1 MRGFCTLL
9 LHVLLPS
16 LLPAQELYFS
26 FKHLTTD
33 QGLAANQINAIAQD
47 SQGYIWIGTSN
58 GLQRYDGIRFRN
70 FKHIPGDGQAIPSNV
85 VGRLRFG
92 GGNRLWLLSGEGQAG
107 IFDTRKLAFRKI
119 DIYEDSKKPERLP
132 GAYFLG
138 DEWGNV
144 FLLNNKGGLYLW
156 DEQRGHFYA
165 YAFPT
170 PAAKDWR
177 PTGLAPLPGTP
188 DYVLSFGARGLFLF
202 RTHEGVWN
210 DGRATLEPLR
220 LPGHPMGIEAN
231 NLLADQK
238 GRLWAQGWPGP
249 TPEIYCYGLA
259 GKRWLIRGYQPAGL
273 VSGYVEIA
281 PFFERR
287 NGEVWIYGAD
297 MFARHGE
304 ASDTFQLVHN
314 GYDSGRPIF
323 YRVINTLFEDR
334 ENTIWVG
341 TNDNG
346 IFAFNPGRAY
356 FRNISH
362 IHRRTNRRGRG
373 SPLGFIQL
381 ADSTV
386 LVSVWGDGLYRYSPQ
401 WDELPFEYK
410 GDPGLKNYSIW
421 SMCPSQQPG
430 VIWMSSQEGRVIRY
444 SQPANRMEAY
454 RAAALEGRTI
464 RQVVEDRRGDLWLGM
479 HNTGVYHWK
488 CDRAGRP
495 AAESIAKFADI
506 PDCRVSKMI
515 IDSKGLLWV
524 ATENRGLYAI
534 DPDARQ
540 AVLHF
545 SAESPDV
552 AYRLA
557 DAGVSSVLEY
567 NDSLV
572 LISGWSSLQAY
583 NRNRKTLTRI
593 KTAEALAGYIASLA
607 LDSSGNVWIST
618 TSGLYRAGLH
628 TSTWLKFGRRDGID
642 DENFVLASSYSL
654 PDGRMLFGASETFV
668 VFDPAVF
675 NKIENARPEATL
687 TGMQVNNRMV
697 PVDSLEEAGG
707 LRLRHYETALSM
719 EFSTLEFHRSN
730 NIRYKMEG
738 LDPDWQ
744 ANENNIAVY
753 AYLPAGAYRFLL
765 QPIYADGTPGPI
777 RPFSITRTPP
787 FWQAWWFYSLLCLAG
802 GSILF
807 LFDRE
812 RVRRRKS
819 LQLMR
824 AKIAGQLHTDIRTA
838 LNSIHILSKMAAIK
852 TRKDPTRAAGYVEQI
867 NSKAQQMMHAMDD
880 MLWAVAPENDS
891 MARVVERIE
900 AYVHELHGEGQ
911 ANISLLVGPE
921 VSALALDMQARQMLL
936 RLAKESVNGLL
947 RAGAHNLQVYLGRE
961 KAQLSYVIGFDPAE
975 ADRTALNNLLQS
987 GEMAALL
994 ADMGAACRMEMHRAK
1009 GVLSFSVP
1017 A

>member
-9 LHVLLPS
+9 LHVLLPA
-16 LLPAQELYFS
+16 LLPAQELRFS
-26 FKHLTTD
+26 FKHLTTS
-33 QGLAANQINAIAQD
+33 QGLASNQINAIAQD

-70 FKHIPGDGQAIPSNV
+70 FKHNPEAERTIPSNV
-85 VGRLRFG
+85 VAQLHFG
-92 GGNRLWLLSGEGQAG
+92 GGNRLWLLSGEGEAG
-107 IFDTRKLAFRKI
+107 IFDTRKLAFQKA
-119 DIYEDSKKPERLP
+119 DIYENDKKLERLP
-132 GAYFLG
+132 GTRFLS

-156 DEQRGHFYA
+156 NEQKGAFHAF
-165 YAFPT
+165 AFPT
-170 PAAKDWR
+170 PAAKGWR

-188 DYVLSFGARGLFLF
+188 DYILSFGARGLFLF
-202 RTHEGVWN
+202 QTHKGVWN
-210 DGRATLEPLR
+210 GGQATLKPLR
-220 LPGHPMGIEAN
+220 LPGYPEGIEAY

-238 GRLWAQGWPGP
+238 GRLWAQAWPGP

-259 GKRWLIRGYQPAGL
+259 GKRWLIRSYQPAGL
-273 VSGYVEIA
+273 VGGYVETA
-281 PFFERR
+281 PFFESR
-287 NGEVWIYGAD
+287 NGEVWVYGAD
-297 MFARHGE
+297 MFARHNE
-304 ASDTFQLVHN
+304 ATGTFHLVHN
-314 GYDSGRPIF
+314 GYDSGRPVF

-346 IFAFNPGRAY
+346 IFAFNPGREY

-386 LVSVWGDGLYRYSPQ
+386 LVSVWGDGLYRYGPQ

-410 GDPGLKNYSIW
+410 GDPELKNYSIW
-421 SMCPSQQPG
+421 SMCPSRQEG
-430 VIWMSSQEGRVIRY
+430 VIWMASQAGRIIRY
-444 SQPANRMEAY
+444 SQQANRMEAY
-454 RAAALEGRTI
+454 GAAPLDGRTI

-479 HNTGVYHWK
+479 HGTGVYHWK

-506 PDCRVSKMI
+506 PDCRVSKMV
-515 IDSKGLLWV
+515 IDAKGLLWV
-524 ATENRGLYAI
+524 ATETEGLYAI
-534 DPDARQ
+534 DPDARRT
-540 AVLHF
+540 ALHF
-545 SAESPDV
+545 SDTNPDP
-552 AYRLA
+552 ARRLA
-557 DAGVSSVLEY
+557 NAGVSSVLEY

-593 KTAEALAGYIASLA
+593 KTEEALAGYIAGLA
-607 LDSSGNVWIST
+607 LDRPGNLWVST
-618 TSGLYRAGLH
+618 TSGLCRANLQ

-642 DENFVLASSYSL
+642 DENFVLASSCTL
-654 PDGRMLFGASETFV
+654 PDGRMLFGASESFV

-687 TGMQVNNRMV
+687 TGLQANNRMV

-707 LRLRHYETALSM
+707 LRLRHYETALAM

-730 NIRYKMEG
+730 SIRYKMEG

-744 ANENNIAVY
+744 SNENNIAVY
-753 AYLPAGAYRFLL
+753 AYLPAGSYRFLL

-777 RPFSITRTPP
+777 RSLNITRTPP
-787 FWQAWWFYSLLCLAG
+787 FWQAWWFYSLICLAG
-802 GSILF
+802 GGILY

-812 RVRRRKS
+812 RIRRRKA
-819 LQLMR
+819 LQEMR
-824 AKIAGQLHTDIRTA
+824 AKIADQLHEQVRTA
-838 LNSIHILSKMAAIK
+838 LNSIHILSEMAAIK
-852 TRKDPTRAAGYVEQI
+852 GRKDPPRAAGYVEQI
-867 NSKAQQMMHAMDD
+867 NSKAQQMMQAMDD

-891 MARVVERIE
+891 MAKAVERIE
-900 AYVHELHGEGQ
+900 AYVHKLHSGGH
-911 ANISLLVGPE
+911 AAIGLLVGPE
-921 VSALALDMQARQMLL
+921 VSGLAFDMQFRQMLL
-936 RLAKESVNGLL
+936 RLVKESVNSLL
-947 RAGAHNLQVYLGRE
+947 RAGARNLHVYLGRE
-961 KAQLSYVIGFDPAE
+961 KMQLSYVAEFDKAE
-975 ADRTALNNLLQS
+975 VDMTVLNNFLQS
-987 GEMAALL
+987 GEMVNLL
-994 ADMGAACRMEMHRAK
+994 SDMGATPQVEIHQSK
-1009 GVLSFSVP
+1009 GALSFSVP
-1017 A
+1017 F